1 MGEHL
6 VFPVYSVGFSNLLT
20 ELFKFLH
27 SSWKTKGEM
36 NEKGRNNWK
45 KRKRKRPV
53 FLWLNKRGQ
62 TSPVQ
67 EASQCQNRQGSIF
80 SFQLPEP
87 LKKPIMDINKS
98 KYTHK
103 RKSLTL
109 SKKKN
114 QIIFKKS
121 TKLSQ
126 KNPNIQNP
134 LILDLKG
141 HKTGRK
147 IVQNSKLWS

>member
-1 MGEHL
+1 M
-6 VFPVYSVGFSNLLT
+6 
-20 ELFKFLH
+20 
-27 SSWKTKGEM
+27 
-36 NEKGRNNWK
+36 K
-45 KRKRKRPV
+45 KRKRNRPV

-98 KYTHK
+98 KYIHK

-147 IVQNSKLWS
+147 IVKILNFGARTLNQPYSRIETFHTKRTIIETVLHKKYPENLGFLWLLND